1 MIKKSLI
8 YGSLCFSFD
17 KTNFYHLFLLTLSV
31 KNYNSYIN
39 MGITNSIAR
48 FAPALIQIWAT
59 MEINIFFKAWK
70 NYVNDII
77 ATWFDVELVHSIC
90 CPNTSSHF
98 YFWALVA
105 DLVVDPARSLGVV
118 ALMTPTATVCRM
130 SLAAKRPRG
139 GKSEKAS
146 THMGLL
152 STSLTIA
159 SSPDLMN

>member
-1 MIKKSLI
+1 MK
-8 YGSLCFSFD
+8 
-17 KTNFYHLFLLTLSV
+17 
-31 KNYNSYIN
+31 
-39 MGITNSIAR
+39 
-48 FAPALIQIWAT
+48 
-59 MEINIFFKAWK
+59 INIFFKAWK

-77 ATWFDVELVHSIC
+77 ATGFDVELVHNIC
-90 CPNTSSHF
+90 CLNTSSHF

-159 SSPDLMN
+159 SSPDLMNWYTKGNYLNQNLNKSIKLTVSTFRSSVFVNIFA